1 MLDGIS
7 NALSGV
13 VAASSRLT
21 ASANNIA
28 NSDSRGSVPLGGLVG
43 GAAEPRQ
50 AYDPER
56 VEQSSKAEG
65 GTKASER
72 YVSPPYV
79 PVFDT
84 TSALANGDDQ
94 QQAVAANN
102 DRRTEGTEQ
111 ESANRAYEAN
121 QRTVQSLSDL
131 VRKLYDLDE

>member
-28 NSDSRGSVPLGGLVG
+28 NSDSRESIPMGGLIG
-43 GAAEPRQ
+43 GGAEPRQ
-50 AYDPER
+50 AYAPVR
-56 VEQSSKAEG
+56 VEQSSRAEG
-65 GTKASER
+65 GTTASER

-84 TSALANGDDQ
+84 TSSLANDRGLG
-94 QQAVAANN
+94 AAPNV
-102 DRRTEGTEQ
+102 DLATELTEI
-111 ESANRAYEAN
+111 ESASRAFEIN
-121 QRTVQSLSDL
+121 LQTVQSMSDL
-131 VRKLYDLDE
+131 VRKLYDLE